1 MRISLCLFVWT
12 ELLMQQNIVEAC
24 DVAVEA
30 VEEQKGSSIEADEEG
45 IGSIARVWAGSDCQ
59 N

>member
-1 MRISLCLFVWT
+1 
-12 ELLMQQNIVEAC
+12 MQQNVVEAC
-24 DVAVEA
+24 DVAAEA

-45 IGSIARVWAGSDCQ
+45 IGSIARIWAGADCQ